1 MRRNVFCRRAFLGHT
16 VRLAVFAATPAL
28 LQACTKPELHCDDVS
43 GLSKEDAELRTS
55 LEYQDRS
62 PHGENKSCSSCAFF
76 KAGKKDECGQ
86 CTLVRGPINPLGYC
100 NSWAAKV

>member
-1 MRRNVFCRRAFLGHT
+1 MLGHT
-16 VRLAVFAATPAL
+16 VRLAVIAATPAL

-62 PHGENKSCSSCAFF
+62 PHGENKSCSICAFF